1 MKTIGIVGGGI
12 TGLTCAYKL
21 QNEFEVTLFEK
32 DCNLGGQAQTAEVN
46 GITVEHAV
54 AVVAELTYV
63 EFFKIMKEI
72 GFDEFKPY
80 ALNGLH
86 VCMCTIVQKSYIISI
101 RTFVDSV
108 ACCPSI

>member
-21 QNEFEVTLFEK
+21 QNEFEVTLFER
-32 DCNLGGQAQTAEVN
+32 DDNLGGQAQTAEVN

-54 AVVAELTYV
+54 SVVAELTYV

-72 GFDEFKPY
+72 EFDEIE
-80 ALNGLH
+80 NSG
-86 VCMCTIVQKSYIISI
+86 
-101 RTFVDSV
+101 
-108 ACCPSI
+108 